1 MSKKINYD
9 KPEMTLEKYVEEMK
23 KIGNNR
29 GLSKL
34 PDFCVNNVS
43 AKVNSFDHSLKD
55 YLDNL
60 PFSV

>member
-1 MSKKINYD
+1 
-9 KPEMTLEKYVEEMK
+9 MTLEKYVEEMK